1 MLRKYPDK
9 ESVKKVYILLI
20 CLNKDKI
27 DLPEKTTHYPGC
39 RRSCLLTSN
48 EKHTQF
54 CHPQGGKNLWHPR
67 YTVAAQACNK
77 QLDTL
82 SQQTV
87 HIDGF
92 PGHVRIDLL

>member
-1 MLRKYPDK
+1 MRSILNSVTPK
-9 ESVKKVYILLI
+9 E
-20 CLNKDKI
+20 
-27 DLPEKTTHYPGC
+27 EKTFG
-39 RRSCLLTSN
+39 
-48 EKHTQF
+48 TQ
-54 CHPQGGKNLWHPR
+54 G
-67 YTVAAQACNK
+67 TVAAQACNK